1 MSVLK
6 NIKNSNDKEFEVLCI
21 ENRLKSL
28 LPVLKSTEKSIRRD
42 NLQADKPKLL
52 QDLEIKASE
61 LWNSVAIF
69 MRDNREEY
77 TSSLCYAKVF
87 ATILLSLHESL
98 NPSVSRKFRI
108 SECFIKTFYVCL
120 DNNQKELAE
129 VLKDNIDS
137 FFSLLE
143 NLKDEYTTEEKVKY
157 RESKIKLSFMNIQF
171 SLLENNY
178 NLCKFYESQAN
189 ILENITDGYVKP
201 FDGFNI
207 ARVFYNT
214 GLTLFNES
222 NLDESY
228 VFLKK
233 SCFIIEKIIENND
246 VKVLEK
252 EENFKNLRQ
261 SSLNLLIKCCIKKED
276 PYSMEESQKL
286 LNLSLKVQ
294 PNSLDPLKLLIDL
307 YCVTHKADTFDAE
320 YFQSL
325 LMKMLMSVDIS
336 ENYTEISRI
345 LNQYSYQHP
354 KVTQAC
360 LTYILNNKI
369 DDKCKKEQPEDSKVK
384 PIFERCLISLVWHLS
399 HQRKDLDPIKKIS
412 EINELLEFTER
423 KISKKLSKECQVSI
437 KSLLWSMGKKYYK
450 EKKYD
455 LALSCYGLCLHRL
468 FIPNSETNGISKAD
482 ANEDTDIINR
492 SILRI
497 HFEENNY
504 IEMKRVLDMISEKG
518 RAHPLTLYFDFYV
531 HIYQNE
537 VEQCKIILQDI
548 FKSNNPKSCEIL
560 ALTIIDAQKQKCDP
574 LLFEAIELLIK
585 KCEEENIKSGFNEE
599 NRDIIALPVVL
610 RTAIHL
616 VMNRIEEI
624 LKDQQQEISKD
635 SEVSKVKKDIQHF
648 LKLLKRVF
656 DQTLKLSP
664 ENKEKKPESVKFD
677 EYEWI
682 STKSYNLAIQLFKYL
697 ENHMEDQER
706 DNVISFIE
714 IYRYAAEF
722 FQYSSEFLKCAKE
735 TGSDSSTFTK
745 WFLGNS
751 VLNLA
756 CQFRALM
763 LDENQANPFSTQNEE
778 RKLQWMKL
786 KHDSIPVY
794 QQCMQK
800 FKERFDTDE
809 TTTPNKSEYKDNLQQ
824 SFLILVYSLFN
835 LNDWEK
841 INEIL
846 VQINK
851 DITKSD
857 LFLLE
862 LFDKVFDTIYTSY
875 IPVCEQDKLFNFLI
889 EWVLNKKNLHSEM
902 KTILKWIKGYTEKTI
917 DTTFSS
923 SCYRYISLF
932 FETLLNKYLQKRQK
946 DDSSATKNIA
956 DIIEIEWL
964 VATMWNKG
972 VSLLM

>member
-6 NIKNSNDKEFEVLCI
+6 NINNSDDKEFEVLCI

-42 NLQADKPKLL
+42 NLKADKLKLL

-61 LWNSVAIF
+61 LWNSIAIF

-120 DNNQKELAE
+120 DNDQKELAE

-137 FFSLLE
+137 FFNLLE

-157 RESKIKLSFMNIQF
+157 KEAKIRLSFMNIQF
-171 SLLENNY
+171 SLLEKNY

-201 FDGFNI
+201 IDGFNI

-214 GLTLFNES
+214 GLTLFNEN

-228 VFLKK
+228 IFLKK
-233 SCFIIEKIIENND
+233 SCFVIEKIIEHND

-276 PYSMEESQKL
+276 PYSIEESQKL

-294 PNSLDPLKLLIDL
+294 PNSIDPLKLLIDL
-307 YCVTHKADTFDAE
+307 YCVSHKGDTFDSE

-325 LMKMLMSVDIS
+325 LMKMLVSVDIS

-369 DDKCKKEQPEDSKVK
+369 DDECTKEKPEEPKVK
-384 PIFERCLISLVWHLS
+384 PIFERCLVSLVWHLS

-437 KSLLWSMGKKYYK
+437 KSLLWSIGKKYYK

-455 LALSCYGLCLHRL
+455 LALSCYDLCLHRL
-468 FIPNSETNGISKAD
+468 FISNSDTNDFSKTD
-482 ANEDTDIINR
+482 TIDDTDIINR
-492 SILRI
+492 SKLRI

-504 IEMKRVLDMISEKG
+504 IEMKRVLEVISERG
-518 RAHPLTLYFDFYV
+518 RTHVLTLYFDFYI
-531 HIYQNE
+531 HICQNN
-537 VEQCKIILQDI
+537 VDQCKLILQNI
-548 FKSNNPKSCEIL
+548 FKSNDPKSCEIL
-560 ALTIIDAQKQKCDP
+560 ALTVIDSQKQHSDP

-585 KCEEENIKSGFNEE
+585 KCEDVNIKSGFNEL
-599 NRDIIALPVVL
+599 NSAKIAIPVVL

-616 VMNRIEEI
+616 IMNRIEEI
-624 LKDQQQEISKD
+624 LKDQEQEILKVK
-635 SEVSKVKKDIQHF
+635 EVSTLKKDIQHF
-648 LKLLKRVF
+648 LKLLKRIF
-656 DQTLKLSP
+656 DQTLKISTKD
-664 ENKEKKPESVKFD
+664 EAKAESIKFD

-682 STKSYNLAIQLFKYL
+682 STKSYNLAIQLFKCV
-697 ENHMEDQER
+697 ENHTESKEGD
-706 DNVISFIE
+706 DVNSIIE
-714 IYRYAAEF
+714 IYHYIAEF

-735 TGSDSSTFTK
+735 TGSGNGTFAK
-745 WFLGNS
+745 WLLGNS
-751 VLNLA
+751 VLNLS
-756 CQFRALM
+756 CQLRALM
-763 LDENQANPFSTQNEE
+763 LSENNASPLSTQKEE
-778 RKLQWMKL
+778 RKLQRMKL
-786 KHDSIPVY
+786 KHDSVLVY
-794 QQCMQK
+794 QQCIQN
-800 FKERFDTDE
+800 FKERFDTDK
-809 TTTPNKSEYKDNLQQ
+809 TTMSNKSEYEDNLRQ

-835 LNDWEK
+835 LSDWDK

-857 LFLLE
+857 FFLLE
-862 LFDKVFDTIYTSY
+862 LFDKVMDTIYTSY
-875 IPVCEQDKLFNFLI
+875 IPIRDQDKLFNFFI

-902 KTILKWIKGYTEKTI
+902 KTILKWIKEYTEKTI
-917 DTTFSS
+917 DTAFSS
-923 SCYRYISLF
+923 SCYRYLSLF
-932 FETLLNKYLQKRQK
+932 FEVVLNNYLQNREKE
-946 DDSSATKNIA
+946 DSNSSENTV
-956 DIIEIEWL
+956 DIIEVEWL

-972 VSLLM
+972 VSSLM